1 MRLNALCTPFAGAL
15 ASALLLLGPTACTS
29 GDGDGADRG
38 DDGTTEPGG
47 PVFLSFGS
55 NQLAM
60 TETSPDLILSAV
72 LTDPDGVDDLVG
84 GSLVDLG
91 TGATY
96 GTFATSAQEGA
107 YSITVSWDALDGV
120 DQIETSEAALQIARQ
135 LEARFFDQ
143 AGHLASQTI
152 SIDLGCA
159 RAGDWREGGVCSSR
173 YDLFECLE
181 GEQYCQV
188 SFGEH
193 GPYRGDD
200 ACDLVGLPCARCESN
215 GGTDFAC
222 DVALSDDA
230 DYCLCEQ

>member
-1 MRLNALCTPFAGAL
+1 
-15 ASALLLLGPTACTS
+15 
-29 GDGDGADRG
+29 
-38 DDGTTEPGG
+38 
-47 PVFLSFGS
+47 
-55 NQLAM
+55 M

-159 RAGDWREGGVCSSR
+159 SAGDWREGGVCSSR
-173 YDLFECLE
+173 YNPQQCPFEGDL
-181 GEQYCQV
+181 YCYV
-188 SFGEH
+188 AFGAH

-200 ACDLVGLPCARCESN
+200 ACDVLGRPCVSCDD
-215 GGTDFAC
+215 GGGEEFAC
-222 DVALSDDA
+222 DVTVDDDDA
-230 DYCLCEQ
+230 YCACEQ